1 MDITHELQVVLRTDT
16 YGSIDE
22 ESPDYG
28 VAAVSASTMRGNETL
43 DSVFI
48 RLPKPAPG
56 RFGQA
61 FCSMEH
67 FAQFARDVRELDED
81 TASTTITDFYNK
93 WRQQVDVYVDAACQH
108 HSVPLPVM
116 EPGI

>member
-1 MDITHELQVVLRTDT
+1 
-16 YGSIDE
+16 
-22 ESPDYG
+22 
-28 VAAVSASTMRGNETL
+28 
-43 DSVFI
+43 
-48 RLPKPAPG
+48 
-56 RFGQA
+56 
-61 FCSMEH
+61 MEH